1 MLPILVPIVTS
12 EIEKADVA
20 NGRINNTKLMS
31 TWPKLII
38 KKCFLALK
46 NATSAFKLKKLI
58 Y

>member
-20 NGRINNTKLMS
+20 NDRINNTKLMS

-38 KKCFLALK
+38 K
-46 NATSAFKLKKLI
+46 NATSAFKLKKINLLI
-58 Y
+58 LTK